1 MTATVTLPAPEA
13 DPPESGPRPVPAREA
28 RLGGLVLAALVVGL
42 IVRVAVGLTDDAAS
56 TDETAYLHS
65 GLAFVQGDGFERY
78 GQPELH
84 FPPFLP
90 VLLGVTSWFVTDP
103 HTGTVALTVVSGTL
117 LIIPLSLLGRRLA
130 GPAGGVATA
139 WLAALVPGLAT
150 MPQIRGTGSE
160 AEYALLVVTAIWLVV
175 SAADHAGRARLGRV
189 AAAGALVALAYLT
202 RPEGLLMVVPL
213 GVAVLVLARRRPPR
227 AATVAAF
234 AVPVLLCVVPYA
246 TYLHANTGRWELTG
260 KTQDASIEA
269 WAAVARGDRATRNG
283 ELYGLDRT
291 GLRFAAEYTPLTTL
305 AREHPDEYRGILG
318 TNISKLRDVVSTRTV
333 LPLPLWL
340 LAAAGAWRFRR
351 SRTVW
356 LMLAVAALPVLS
368 SLAFFVQQ
376 RYLVVTIALATV
388 PMGAALGSLRRSRVR
403 VAATA
408 TVLVVAV
415 SATVVSFRGD
425 VAGWWHP
432 VEQTEQRVAGEWLAT
447 HSDPDARVMT
457 RSMIVE
463 FYADRPSVAMPA
475 AGLDEVLTFARHYGV
490 DYLVAD
496 WYTVDRLMPELGVL
510 MEDGEVPG
518 LRLVHEVRAEGREAR
533 IFALDPPAPDSSA
546 PPPPLGFTGDGG

>member
-1 MTATVTLPAPEA
+1 MTAVATLAAPAAEPPAP
-13 DPPESGPRPVPAREA
+13 PEVVRPQRRE
-28 RLGGLVLAALVVGL
+28 RLGGLVLAALLVGL
-42 IVRVAVGLTDDAAS
+42 AVRVVVGLTDDAAS

-65 GLAFVQGDGFERY
+65 GLSFVQGDGFERY

-90 VLLGVTSWFVTDP
+90 VLLGVASWVVADP
-103 HTGTVALTVVSGTL
+103 HTGTVALTVLSGTL

-130 GPAGGVATA
+130 GPPSGVVTA
-139 WLAALVPGLAT
+139 WVAALAPGLAT

-160 AEYALLVVTAIWLVV
+160 AEYALLVVSALWLVV
-175 SAADHAGRARLGRV
+175 SAADRDGRSRMVRV
-189 AAAGALVALAYLT
+189 AAAGLLVGLAYLT
-202 RPEGLLMVVPL
+202 RPEGLFMVVPL
-213 GVAVLVLARRRPPR
+213 GVAVMVLARRRPPR
-227 AATVAAF
+227 VATAAAF
-234 AVPVLLCVVPYA
+234 AAPVLLCVVPYA
-246 TYLHANTGRWELTG
+246 AYLHANTGQWELTA
-260 KTQDASIEA
+260 KTQDASIDA

-283 ELYGLDRT
+283 ELYGLDES
-291 GLRFAAEYTPLTTL
+291 GLRFSARYTPLTTL
-305 AREHPDEYRGILG
+305 AREHPDEYRGIVA
-318 TNISKLRDVVSTRTV
+318 TNAGKLRDVVKMPSV
-333 LPLPLWL
+333 LPLPLWAL
-340 LAAAGAWRFRR
+340 GAFGAWRFRR

-356 LMLAVAALPVLS
+356 LVLAVGALPVLS
-368 SLAFFVQQ
+368 ALAFFVQQ
-376 RYLVVTIALATV
+376 RYLVVTVALVTV
-388 PMGAALGSLRRSRVR
+388 LVGAALGSLGGRLRA
-403 VAATA
+403 AATA
-408 TVLVVAV
+408 VTLGLAVL
-415 SATVVSFRGD
+415 ATVVSFRGD

-432 VEQTEQRVAGEWLAT
+432 VEQTEQRVAGEWLAA

-463 FYADRPSVAMPA
+463 FYAERPSVAMPA
-475 AGLDEVLTFARHYGV
+475 AGLDEVLRFGRHYGV

-510 MEDGEVPG
+510 MGDGEVPG

>member
-1 MTATVTLPAPEA
+1 MTAATLTP
-13 DPPESGPRPVPAREA
+13 PAREA
-28 RLGGLVLAALVVGL
+28 EPPAPPVRPDRRPPRLGGLVLAALLVGL
-42 IVRVAVGLTDDAAS
+42 AVRVAVGLTDDAAS

-65 GLAFVQGDGFERY
+65 GQSFVHGDGFERY

-90 VLLGVTSWFVTDP
+90 VLLGVASWGVSDP
-103 HTGTVALTVVSGTL
+103 HTGTVVLTVVSGTL
-117 LIIPLSLLGRRLA
+117 LILPLSLLGRRLA
-130 GPAGGVATA
+130 GPPGGVVTA
-139 WLAALVPGLAT
+139 WVAALAPGLAT

-160 AEYALLVVTAIWLVV
+160 AEYALLVVSALWLVV
-175 SAADHAGRARLGRV
+175 SAGDRDGRARLVRV
-189 AAAGALVALAYLT
+189 AAAGLLVGLAYLT
-202 RPEGLLMVVPL
+202 RPEGLFMVVPL
-213 GVAVLVLARRRPPR
+213 GVAVVVLARRRPPQV
-227 AATVAAF
+227 ATVAAF
-234 AVPVLLCVVPYA
+234 AAPVLLCVVPYA
-246 TYLHANTGRWELTG
+246 VYLHANTGRWELTA

-269 WAAVARGDRATRNG
+269 WAAVARGDRATRNSD
-283 ELYGLDRT
+283 LYGLDGT
-291 GLRFAAEYTPLTTL
+291 GLRFSARYTPLTTL
-305 AREHPDEYRGILG
+305 AREHPDEYRGIVG
-318 TNISKLRDVVSTRTV
+318 TNIGKLRDVVQMPSV
-333 LPLPLWL
+333 LPLPLWA
-340 LAAAGAWRFRR
+340 LAAFGAWRFRR

-356 LMLAVAALPVLS
+356 LLLAVGALPVLS
-368 SLAFFVQQ
+368 ALAFFVQQ

-388 PMGAALGSLRRSRVR
+388 LVGAGLGSLSGRLR
-403 VAATA
+403 AGATA
-408 TVLVVAV
+408 VTLGLAV
-415 SATVVSFRGD
+415 FATVVSFRGD

-432 VEQTEQRVAGEWLAT
+432 VEQTEQRVAGEWLAA
-447 HSDPDARVMT
+447 HSDPGARVMT

-475 AGLDEVLTFARHYGV
+475 AGLAEVLSFARHYGV

>member
-1 MTATVTLPAPEA
+1 MTATLTPPAREA
-13 DPPESGPRPVPAREA
+13 DPPAPPVRPARRPP

-42 IVRVAVGLTDDAAS
+42 VVRVAVGLTDDAAS

-65 GLAFVQGDGFERY
+65 GLSFVHGDGFERY

-90 VLLGVTSWFVTDP
+90 VLLGVASWFVADP

-117 LIIPLSLLGRRLA
+117 LIIPLSLLARRLA

-160 AEYALLVVTAIWLVV
+160 AAYALLVVSAVWLVV
-175 SAADHAGRARLGRV
+175 SASDHHGRARLGRV
-189 AAAGALVALAYLT
+189 AAAGVLVGLSYLT

-213 GVAVLVLARRRPPR
+213 GLAVLVLAHRCPPR

-234 AVPVLLCVVPYA
+234 ALPVLLCVVPYA
-246 TYLHANTGRWELTG
+246 TYFHANTGRWELTG

-283 ELYGLDRT
+283 ELYGLDES

-305 AREHPDEYRGILG
+305 AREHPEDYRGIVG
-318 TNISKLRDVVSTRTV
+318 TNVSKLRDVVNTMTV

-340 LAAAGAWRFRR
+340 LAAVGAWRLRR

-356 LMLAVAALPVLS
+356 LLLAVGALPVLS

-388 PMGAALGSLRRSRVR
+388 PMGAALGSLRPRLRM
-403 VAATA
+403 AATA
-408 TVLVVAV
+408 AVLAVAV
-415 SATVVSFRGD
+415 FATVVSFRGD

-432 VEQTEQRVAGEWLAT
+432 VEQTEQRVAGEWLAA
-447 HSDPDARVMT
+447 HSDPGARVMT

-463 FYADRPSVAMPA
+463 FYAERPSVALPA
-475 AGLDEVLTFARHYGV
+475 AGLDEVLRFARHYGV

-510 MEDGEVPG
+510 MDDDAPPG

-546 PPPPLGFTGDGG
+546 SPPPLAFTGDGS

>member
-1 MTATVTLPAPEA
+1 MSATATLAAPAA
-13 DPPESGPRPVPAREA
+13 DPPAPPEVVRPLRRE
-28 RLGGLVLAALVVGL
+28 RLGGLVLAALLVGL
-42 IVRVAVGLTDDAAS
+42 AVRVAVGLTDDAAS

-65 GLAFVQGDGFERY
+65 GLSFVHGDGFERY

-90 VLLGVTSWFVTDP
+90 VLLGVASGVVADP

-117 LIIPLSLLGRRLA
+117 LILPLSLLGRRLA
-130 GPAGGVATA
+130 GPPGGVVTA
-139 WLAALVPGLAT
+139 WVAALAPGLAT

-160 AEYALLVVTAIWLVV
+160 AEYALLVVSALWLVV
-175 SAADHAGRARLGRV
+175 SAADREGRARLLRL
-189 AAAGALVALAYLT
+189 AAAGLLVGLAYLT
-202 RPEGLLMVVPL
+202 RPEGLFMVLPL
-213 GVAVLVLARRRPPR
+213 GVAVVVLARRGPPR
-227 AATVAAF
+227 VVATVAAF

-246 TYLHANTGRWELTG
+246 AYLHANTGRWELTA

-283 ELYGLDRT
+283 DLYGLDGS
-291 GLRFAAEYTPLTTL
+291 GLRFSARYTPLTTL
-305 AREHPDEYRGILG
+305 AREHPGEYRGIVA
-318 TNISKLRDVVSTRTV
+318 TNIGKLRDVVKMPSV
-333 LPLPLWL
+333 LPLPLWA
-340 LAAAGAWRFRR
+340 LAAFGAWRFRR

-356 LMLAVAALPVLS
+356 LLLAVGALPVLS
-368 SLAFFVQQ
+368 ALAFFVQQ

-388 PMGAALGSLRRSRVR
+388 LVGAALGSLGGRLRHV
-403 VAATA
+403 ATA
-408 TVLVVAV
+408 VTLGLAV
-415 SATVVSFRGD
+415 FATVVSFRGD

-432 VEQTEQRVAGEWLAT
+432 VEQTEQRAAGEWLAA
-447 HSDPDARVMT
+447 HSEPGARVMT

-463 FYADRPSVAMPA
+463 FYAERPSVAMPA

-510 MEDGEVPG
+510 MEDGDVPG

>member
-1 MTATVTLPAPEA
+1 MTATLTPPARAA
-13 DPPESGPRPVPAREA
+13 DPPAPPIAPARRPP

-42 IVRVAVGLTDDAAS
+42 VVRVAVGLTDDAAS

-90 VLLGVTSWFVTDP
+90 VLLGVASWIVADS

-160 AEYALLVVTAIWLVV
+160 TEYALLVVTAVWLVV
-175 SAADHAGRARLGRV
+175 SASDHDGRARLARV
-189 AAAGALVALAYLT
+189 AGAGALVGLAYLT

-213 GVAVLVLARRRPPR
+213 GLAVLVLSRRSPPR

-246 TYLHANTGRWELTG
+246 TYLHANTGRWELTA

-283 ELYGLDRT
+283 ELYGLDET

-305 AREHPDEYRGILG
+305 AREHPDEYRHIVG
-318 TNISKLRDVVSTRTV
+318 TNVTKLRDVVNTMTV
-333 LPLPLWL
+333 VPLALWL
-340 LAAAGAWRFRR
+340 VAAAGAWRFRR

-356 LMLAVAALPVLS
+356 LLLAVGALPVLS

-388 PMGAALGSLRRSRVR
+388 LMGAALSSIRSPRLG
-403 VAATA
+403 VAATVAVLAVAVFA
-408 TVLVVAV
+408 TVG
-415 SATVVSFRGD
+415 SFRGN

-432 VEQTEQRVAGEWLAT
+432 VEQTEQRVAGEWLAA

-463 FYADRPSVAMPA
+463 FYAERPSVAMPA
-475 AGLDEVLTFARHYGV
+475 AGLDEVLRFARHYGV

-510 MEDGEVPG
+510 MDDDTPPG

-533 IFALDPPAPDSSA
+533 IFALDPPAPGSTAS
-546 PPPPLGFTGDGG
+546 PPPLAFTGDGS

>member
-13 DPPESGPRPVPAREA
+13 DPPAPGPRPAPARRP

-42 IVRVAVGLTDDAAS
+42 VVRVAIGLTDDAAS

-65 GLAFVQGDGFERY
+65 GLSFVHGDGFERY

-90 VLLGVTSWFVTDP
+90 VLLGVASWVVADP

-160 AEYALLVVTAIWLVV
+160 AEYALLVVSAVWMVV
-175 SAADHAGRARLGRV
+175 SASEHEGRARLARV
-189 AAAGALVALAYLT
+189 AAGGALVGLAYLT
-202 RPEGLLMVVPL
+202 RPEGLFTVVPL
-213 GVAVLVLARRRPPR
+213 GLAVLVLARRSPRR

-234 AVPVLLCVVPYA
+234 AVPVLLCVAPYA

-283 ELYGLDRT
+283 ELYRLDES

-305 AREHPDEYRGILG
+305 AREHPDEYRGIVD
-318 TNISKLRDVVSTRTV
+318 TNVSQLREVVKTRTV
-333 LPLPLWL
+333 LPRWLWL
-340 LAAAGAWRFRR
+340 LAGVGVWRFRR
-351 SRTVW
+351 SRTLW
-356 LMLAVAALPVLS
+356 LLLAVAALPVLS

-376 RYLVVTIALATV
+376 RYLIVTIALATV
-388 PMGAALGSLRRSRVR
+388 PMGAALGALRNVSVR
-403 VAATA
+403 AVAAVA
-408 TVLVVAV
+408 FLAVAV
-415 SATVVSFRGD
+415 SATVVSFRGE

-432 VEQTEQRVAGEWLAT
+432 VEQTEQRLAGEWLAAHT
-447 HSDPDARVMT
+447 DPDTRVMT

-463 FYADRPSVAMPA
+463 FYAERPSVAMPA
-475 AGLDEVLTFARHYGV
+475 AGLDEVLRFARHYGV

-510 MEDGEVPG
+510 MDDAAVPG
-518 LRLVHEVRAEGREAR
+518 LRLVHEAQAEGREAR
-533 IFALDPPAPDSSA
+533 VFALDPPPPESSAA
-546 PPPPLGFTGDGG
+546 PPPLAFTGDGS